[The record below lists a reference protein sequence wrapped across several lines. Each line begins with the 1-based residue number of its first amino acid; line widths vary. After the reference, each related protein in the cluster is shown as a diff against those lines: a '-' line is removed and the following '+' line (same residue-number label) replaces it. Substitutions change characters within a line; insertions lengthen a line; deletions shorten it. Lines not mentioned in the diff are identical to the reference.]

1 MLLRTMLSSA
11 LALAAAMPALAEQNF
26 NRIASFAT
34 AENMAE
40 GEDRTRETSA
50 EIMAVTPEGN
60 TLIYSDSPL
69 GVIGLLDITDAAAPK
84 PMGNIAMEGEP
95 TTTVVSGGKAFV
107 GVNTSASF
115 VQPSGALRT
124 VDLAARSVSES
135 CDLGGQ
141 PDSVALSP
149 AGDMIAVA
157 IENERDED
165 VNDGALPQMPA
176 GFVIRLPLNDGAVDC
191 AGKQVIDLTGL
202 ADIAPEDPEP
212 EYLAFNDAGELVV
225 TLQENN
231 HIVVIGTDGS
241 VTADFSAGAIS
252 LDGVDIAKDGRLD
265 FSGRLTDLP
274 REPDAVAWLDD
285 DHFATANEGDWNGG
299 SRGFTV
305 FAKDG
310 TVVYDSG
317 NSFERAV
324 AAIGH
329 YPEGRSGKKGVEP
342 EGIAAATYGDQRLL
356 FVASERGSVVGVYD
370 VADPAAPTLLQL
382 LPSGIGPEGLTPI
395 PSRDLFATANETDLG
410 EDGAARAHVMIYER
424 SQTAAAYPT
433 LTSDDSDPL
442 IGWGALSGLTVD
454 PATPTT
460 LYAVSDSAYAP
471 EPAIFTIDTTS
482 RPARIIAKTPV
493 TRDGA
498 PAEKLDLEGIA
509 ADGQGGFWLASEGNA
524 EKDIP
529 NAVLHVDATGA
540 ITQEIALPEKV
551 TANASRFGLEGITL
565 ADGKLW
571 LAVQREWGDDPEGQ
585 VKLLQLDP
593 ATGDWAGVRY
603 PLESGEGW
611 VGLSEIAAHDGNLY
625 LIERDNLIGQAARLK
640 SVTRVAL
647 AGLTPAPLD
656 GDLPVVSK
664 EAVRD
669 LIPDLQQWHGYVQD
683 KVEGMAIA
691 SDGTVWMVSDNDGVD
706 DASGETF
713 LWSFKLD

>member
-571 LAVQREWGDDPEGQ
+571 LAVQR
-585 VKLLQLDP
+585 
-593 ATGDWAGVRY
+593 
-603 PLESGEGW
+603 
-611 VGLSEIAAHDGNLY
+611 
-625 LIERDNLIGQAARLK
+625 
-640 SVTRVAL
+640 
-647 AGLTPAPLD
+647 
-656 GDLPVVSK
+656 
-664 EAVRD
+664 
-669 LIPDLQQWHGYVQD
+669 
-683 KVEGMAIA
+683 
-691 SDGTVWMVSDNDGVD
+691 
-706 DASGETF
+706 
-713 LWSFKLD
+713 